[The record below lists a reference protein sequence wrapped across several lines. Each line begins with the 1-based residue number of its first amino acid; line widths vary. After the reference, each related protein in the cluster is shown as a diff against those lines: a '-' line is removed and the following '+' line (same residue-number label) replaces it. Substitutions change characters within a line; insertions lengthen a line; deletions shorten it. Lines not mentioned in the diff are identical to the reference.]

1 MAFLRR
7 SYITCMLWARRRTC
21 LCRSKLLQLASFST
35 LAPSVLGNLSWSF
48 ANLKKTSRAFA
59 LRAGTSLVEYCY
71 VLLKF
76 AQAPLRLDRIVIQ
89 LFVMLGHYLQVFLLL
104 FLVEEEQSLSRA
116 IFRHKK
122 SSPNRFEE
130 LLWTQGARLVP
141 TGPLY
146 VYPCCSSALI
156 SNCRRNTCI
165 AVPWS
170 DSLEDLSINS

>member
-21 LCRSKLLQLASFST
+21 LCRLKLLQLASFST

-116 IFRHKK
+116 IFGIKNLRQTV
-122 SSPNRFEE
+122 SRNCFERKE
-130 LLWTQGARLVP
+130 RD
-141 TGPLY
+141 
-146 VYPCCSSALI
+146 S
-156 SNCRRNTCI
+156 CRRDPCTFTLVAPQHLSAI
-165 AVPWS
+165 AVAT
-170 DSLEDLSINS
+170 LA